1 MSLANELDVSGTL
14 VRTLPLLERR
24 HITLL
29 AELMSERKAAYSSA
43 VLLVLVF
50 LAVFARPVEV
60 AGVTVQPFSI
70 APYDPV
76 EPNYGNTFAAP
87 SLDHPFGTDSFG
99 RDVLSRIISAAR
111 ISLFV
116 GLGTVGA
123 AMVAGIPVG
132 LLAGYYSTSIVE
144 TIIMRIMDA
153 VLAFPGII
161 LALMLVSVLG
171 SSVTNV
177 VIALSIG
184 YVPSFAR
191 IAHGATLSIKE
202 EEFITSARAV
212 GTPTRTII
220 ARYLLPNAIAPLIV
234 QATLVFAFAIL
245 GEAGLSFLG
254 VGAQPPTPSLGLMI
268 IEGKDYLDQ
277 SVWISLFPGLAIM
290 TIVLSLNFLGDAL
303 RDVLDPKQETDR
315 RPQ

>member
-1 MSLANELDVSGTL
+1 MSPANRLDGL
-14 VRTLPLLERR
+14 GGIVRYLPLLERR
-24 HITLL
+24 HLALL
-29 AELMSERKAAYSSA
+29 RELLTEPKAAISSA
-43 VLLVLVF
+43 VLF
-50 LAVFARPVEV
+50 LFGVCALFAS
-60 AGVTVQPFSI
+60 TI
-70 APYDPV
+70 APYDP
-76 EPNYGNTFAAP
+76 AAFVATPFVSP
-87 SLDHPFGTDSFG
+87 SADHLFGTDSLG
-99 RDVLSRIISAAR
+99 RDILSRTIHGAR
-111 ISLFV
+111 VSLYV
-116 GLGTVGA
+116 GLGTVSASMIVG
-123 AMVAGIPVG
+123 VPVG
-132 LLAGYYSTSIVE
+132 LLAGYHSTSILE
-144 TIIMRIMDA
+144 TIIMRTMDA

-191 IAHGATLSIKE
+191 IAHGTTLSIKE
-202 EEFITSARAV
+202 EEFIASARAV

-254 VGAQPPTPSLGLMI
+254 VGAQPPRSSLGIMI
-268 IEGKDYLDQ
+268 SDGQGQLERSI
-277 SVWISLFPGLAIM
+277 WISLFPGLTIM
-290 TIVLSLNFLGDAL
+290 ALVLALNFLGDAL

-315 RPQ
+315 RLQ

>member
-1 MSLANELDVSGTL
+1 VSL
-14 VRTLPLLERR
+14 
-24 HITLL
+24 
-29 AELMSERKAAYSSA
+29 Y
-43 VLLVLVF
+43 
-50 LAVFARPVEV
+50 
-60 AGVTVQPFSI
+60 
-70 APYDPV
+70 
-76 EPNYGNTFAAP
+76 
-87 SLDHPFGTDSFG
+87 
-99 RDVLSRIISAAR
+99 
-111 ISLFV
+111 V
-116 GLGTVGA
+116 GLGTVTA
-123 AMVAGIPVG
+123 SMIVGIPVG
-132 LLAGYYSTSIVE
+132 LLAGYYSTSILE
-144 TIIMRIMDA
+144 TVIMRAMDA

-220 ARYLLPNAIAPLIV
+220 SRYLLPNAIAPLIV

-254 VGAQPPTPSLGLMI
+254 VGAQPPQSSLGIMI
-268 IEGKDYLDQ
+268 SDGQGQLEESI
-277 SVWISLFPGLAIM
+277 WMSLFPGLAIM
-290 TIVLSLNFLGDAL
+290 ALVLALNFLGDAL

>member
-1 MSLANELDVSGTL
+1 MSLATRLRASRSL
-14 VRTLPLLERR
+14 LARLPFVERR
-24 HITLL
+24 HLDLL
-29 AELMSERKAAYSSA
+29 GELLTERKAAISFA
-43 VLLVLVF
+43 VLVLLIF
-50 LAVFARPVEV
+50 SAVFAPVV
-60 AGVTVQPFSI
+60 

-76 EPNYGNTFAAP
+76 EPNYEETFAPP

-99 RDVLSRIISAAR
+99 RDILSRIIHAAR

-116 GLGTVGA
+116 GLGAVGF
-123 AMVAGIPVG
+123 AMAVGIPAG
-132 LLAGYYSTSIVE
+132 LFAGYYSTSAVE
-144 TIIMRIMDA
+144 TVIMRFMDA

-161 LALMLVSVLG
+161 LALTLVSVLG

-177 VIALSIG
+177 VIALSVG
-184 YVPSFAR
+184 YVPGFAR
-191 IAHGATLSIKE
+191 IAHGATLSLKE

-212 GTPTRTII
+212 GTPTRRIV

-268 IEGKDYLDQ
+268 IAGKDYLEQ
-277 SVWISLFPGLAIM
+277 SIWISLFPGLAIM
-290 TIVLSLNFLGDAL
+290 VIVLSLNFLGDAL

-315 RPQ
+315 RVQ

>member
-1 MSLANELDVSGTL
+1 
-14 VRTLPLLERR
+14 
-24 HITLL
+24 
-29 AELMSERKAAYSSA
+29 
-43 VLLVLVF
+43 
-50 LAVFARPVEV
+50 
-60 AGVTVQPFSI
+60 
-70 APYDPV
+70 
-76 EPNYGNTFAAP
+76 
-87 SLDHPFGTDSFG
+87 
-99 RDVLSRIISAAR
+99 
-111 ISLFV
+111 
-116 GLGTVGA
+116 
-123 AMVAGIPVG
+123 
-132 LLAGYYSTSIVE
+132 
-144 TIIMRIMDA
+144 
-153 VLAFPGII
+153 
-161 LALMLVSVLG
+161 MLVSVLG

-202 EEFITSARAV
+202 EEFITSAKAV

-254 VGAQPPTPSLGLMI
+254 VGAQPPQSSLGIMI
-268 IEGKDYLDQ
+268 SDGQGQLEESI
-277 SVWISLFPGLAIM
+277 WISLFPGLAIM
-290 TIVLSLNFLGDAL
+290 ALVLALNFLGDAL